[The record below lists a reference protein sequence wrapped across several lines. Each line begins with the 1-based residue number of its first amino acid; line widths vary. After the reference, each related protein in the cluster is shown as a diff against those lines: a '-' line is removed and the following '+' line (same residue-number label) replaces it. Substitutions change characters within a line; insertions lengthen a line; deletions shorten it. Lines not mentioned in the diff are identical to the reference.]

1 MISGPVAVTGS
12 TGRLGRAL
20 VRALVGA
27 GLEARPWSRPEYDL
41 DVPSVAD
48 ALLERDRPGLVI
60 HCAAWTDVD
69 GCARDPE
76 LALRRNAT
84 AVSELAIACHSRGAS
99 LVLVSTNEVFDGRRT
114 DRAGY
119 VEGDATGPINP
130 YGQSKLAGEAAA
142 RAAFQD
148 GSGPSLWITRT
159 SWLYGPPGAD
169 FPHKILAA
177 AARLPAGAALRVV
190 ADEFGSPTY
199 TEDLADAIVAL
210 VRGNAPGGTYHLVN
224 AGYASRAEWAERVLA
239 VEHVAVPVERISQR
253 EFQRASRPPLWGVLD
268 TSAAAAQGIALRPW
282 QDALDDYLAG
292 PAASR

>member
-1 MISGPVAVTGS
+1 MAVTGS

-20 VRALVGA
+20 VRALA
-27 GLEARPWSRPEYDL
+27 AAELEARPWSRPEYDL
-41 DVPSVAD
+41 DVPSAAD
-48 ALLERDRPGLVI
+48 ALLDRDRPGLLI

-69 GCARDPE
+69 GCARDPA
-76 LALRRNAT
+76 LAFRRNAT
-84 AVSELAIACHSRGAS
+84 AVSELAISCHSRGTS
-99 LVLVSTNEVFDGRRT
+99 LVLVSTNEVFDGRRA
-114 DRAGY
+114 DRMGY

-130 YGQSKLAGEAAA
+130 YGESKLAGEQAA
-142 RAAFQD
+142 RAVYDD
-148 GSGPSLWITRT
+148 GSGPTLWIART

-177 AARLPAGAALRVV
+177 AARLPAGAPLRVV

-210 VRGNAPGGTYHLVN
+210 VRGRAPGGTYHLVN

-239 VEHVAVPVERISQR
+239 IRHVAAPVEPISQR
-253 EFQRASRPPLWGVLD
+253 EFQRASSPPLWGVLD
-268 TSAAAAQGIALRPW
+268 SSAAAARGVVLRPW

-292 PAASR
+292 TAASR